1 MGDNILRSYKSI
13 WSSKGGG
20 LRHNL
25 SIYDERIKCYDTLSK
40 IQQNLKNADEEYV
53 RVSTIE
59 GTNHKNAL
67 KRIEILTTEYR
78 KEYELCEKIMK
89 Y

>member
-1 MGDNILRSYKSI
+1 MGDNILRSLKSM
-13 WSSKGGG
+13 WSWKGGG
-20 LRHNL
+20 FRHNL
-25 SIYDERIKCYDTLSK
+25 SIYDERIKCYETLSK

-59 GTNHKNAL
+59 GTNHENAL
-67 KRIEILTTEYR
+67 KRIEIFTTEYR